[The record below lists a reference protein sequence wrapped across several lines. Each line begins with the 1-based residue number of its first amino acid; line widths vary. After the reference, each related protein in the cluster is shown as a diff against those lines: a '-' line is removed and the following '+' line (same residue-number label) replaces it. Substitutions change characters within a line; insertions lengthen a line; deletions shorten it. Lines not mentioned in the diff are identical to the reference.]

1 MKQKATGV
9 LLALVI
15 TVLCAIP
22 VLAAPED
29 IQSPYVVDSAG
40 LLTKQQTQSLEQ
52 EAQRISEQYQCGV
65 YIFTVVDF
73 ETVSE
78 ADDIYAFG
86 KEIYLNHELGWGEE
100 KDGTLLV
107 LSMEERDFSHIA
119 YGDFG
124 NYAFTDYGKKKL
136 DDEFLDDFRNNDWYT
151 GFSDY
156 LSTSAE
162 YLACAREGKPID
174 VEDESWKMN
183 LIFIGIGVFI
193 ALIVVGIFYLQMKT
207 AQEKNSASGYL
218 SDFKLT
224 GQSDR
229 YLRTTVSR
237 RTIQSSGG
245 KGGTTVDKDGFSGNS
260 GKF

>member
-1 MKQKATGV
+1 MKQKVAGV
-9 LLALVI
+9 MLALVI
-15 TVLCAIP
+15 TVFCAVP

-29 IQSPYVVDSAG
+29 TQNQYVMDSAG
-40 LLTKQQTQSLEQ
+40 LLTEQQTQNLEQ
-52 EAQRISEQYQCGV
+52 EAQRVSEQYECGV

-73 ETVSE
+73 STISE
-78 ADDIYAFG
+78 ASDLYDFA
-86 KEIYLNHELGWGEE
+86 KEIYLDYDLGWGEE

-107 LSMEERDFSHIA
+107 LSMETRDFSHIA
-119 YGDFG
+119 YGSFG

-136 DDEFLDDFRNNDWYT
+136 DDEFLDDFGNDNWYA

-156 LSTSAE
+156 VSTCAE
-162 YLACAREGKPID
+162 YFVCAREGNPVD
-174 VEDESWKMN
+174 VGDESWKIR
-183 LIFIGIGVFI
+183 LIFIGIGVL
-193 ALIVVGIFYLQMKT
+193 AGLLVVGIFYLQMGT
-207 AQEKNSASGYL
+207 AREEKDASEYL

-237 RTIQSSGG
+237 RTIQSSSG
-245 KGGTTVDKDGFSGNS
+245 KGGTSVDKDGFSGNS